1 MRQLFGY
8 STLVSMYFV
17 GSNYT
22 RAFGVSS
29 GRIRSVSRR
38 SPAECIFAPSKNR
51 GYVQTVV
58 KVSSRDS
65 SLYENVISSSKSATV
80 KKIQAVLSHR
90 KKRIGYG
97 QTLVEGPRMVFDLL
111 ENPATASLVQHIL
124 ISVENYQQYRDRLDK
139 LSYSE
144 INPHIQLVESNILKA
159 CTDTVTPQGIVALVD
174 IPKILP
180 DLANK
185 YPFFLVL
192 DGVSDPGNVGTLLR
206 SSLAV
211 GVAGVLILPGCCD
224 VWNPKA
230 VRSSMGAS
238 FQLPIVDVS
247 GWDDAI
253 QKLVGE
259 NNVRQIYG
267 ATMMEEDQ
275 DNQEGDVGGSGSGSG
290 SQSHFDVDWLVQP
303 SALVI
308 GSEGSGL
315 SADIRAA
322 VEGRRGAT
330 TGGAIISAVHVPMKA
345 GIESLNAAV
354 CGSVIMFEY
363 SRQREQLVRNA

>member
-1 MRQLFGY
+1 
-8 STLVSMYFV
+8 MYIV
-17 GSNYT
+17 GSNYS
-22 RAFGVSS
+22 RAFGVSN
-29 GRIRSVSRR
+29 GLIRSVSRTR
-38 SPAECIFAPSKNR
+38 PVGCTFAPSQNHR
-51 GYVQTVV
+51 YSQTLV

-65 SLYENVISSSKSATV
+65 SLYENVISSSKSTTV

-97 QTLVEGPRMVFDLL
+97 QTVVEGPRMVFDLL
-111 ENPATASLVQHIL
+111 ENPTTASLVQHIL
-124 ISVENYQQYRDRLDK
+124 ISVENYQLYRDRLDS
-139 LSYSE
+139 LLTHVE

-174 IPKILP
+174 IPKLLP
-180 DLANK
+180 DSGTK
-185 YPFFLVL
+185 YPLFLVL

-211 GVAGVLILPGCCD
+211 GVAGVFILPGCCD

-238 FQLPIVDVS
+238 FQLPIIDVS
-247 GWDDAI
+247 GWDDAV
-253 QKLVGE
+253 KTLLGE
-259 NNVRQIYG
+259 YNVRKIYA
-267 ATMMEEDQ
+267 ATMIEKHEDDQ
-275 DNQEGDVGGSGSGSG
+275 DGGGGSGIG
-290 SQSHFDVDWLVQP
+290 SQSHFDIDWLVQP

-315 SADIRAA
+315 SPDIRAA
-322 VEGRRGAT
+322 VEGRRDGT
-330 TGGAIISAVHVPMKA
+330 TDEAIISAVHVPMKA
-345 GIESLNAAV
+345 TIESLNAAV

-363 SRQREQLVRNA
+363 SRQYEQRVRNS